1 MRTVVFPNANNT
13 TFRSGFIKLTAYGSE
28 WDQAVI
34 EGNTAQL
41 VDKLKQT
48 TRQAAPDNPAVGLDY
63 LKSAVK
69 NMQIER
75 SKMHGTLKFIGILPL
90 PLAVRDQMS
99 VDWASTASAFIDGAY
114 GKIKAAGIGEA
125 STYATAT
132 KVLDTAGNWAAD
144 NLGLDFAR
152 NGGTAMLDKG
162 TDLIGLGS
170 QLNGITEWI
179 NNGGAYLAKSVAES
193 PAAQAYMKPGAGTK
207 QILGMKSEQS
217 LMTFHNEAAALNGTR
232 QVIFDP
238 GYWQSFQGVSP
249 RGFTLTWDIIPENHE
264 EAISGLELCARIR
277 EFSLPQSVSGVEL
290 LSPCYWQLDWSNEY
304 LDSQT
309 LYSNLVIKN
318 IEVDYAQN
326 GEWHGSSTPKMFRI
340 TIQFEEAKAPTADI
354 YKNGSSFI
362 DVAVAAAGGK
372 GGSTATS
379 GKGGL
384 SSGKARGGKGGS
396 PGYDGKP
403 GEFGKAP
410 GTGGTTDPAGA
421 GLGGIPGAGGS
432 GIPSV
437 GGVQINGTVPTNA
450 TQAAKVLTQGQ
461 KAAGAVLGG
470 NWGPLDGMRKQA
482 ESVLGTV
489 IDGMASNL
497 GGAAVLTGTK
507 WGDKAGDATGGWVEK
522 AAGMMGIPPNIAK
535 ASGEFVNQ
543 AVDKAA
549 TAGAAVIGDAIRTG
563 NFKDLDSRLG
573 DAALGATI
581 GDVTN
586 KVGQAIGGTV
596 IKYGEK
602 IPGLDFDPATE
613 ALIIGAGKQMVNDAM
628 KGDNP
633 FKSEAIKD
641 YGDQIVYG
649 VVGGLV
655 NPYLEKVEDKIEDWG
670 NQGADAVEDFMIKM
684 DPTLTDA
691 QKKEKLDALK
701 KQREERDKALAEAR
715 KKEAEE
721 DKKKLEEERKR
732 IIEEEKKKWDFDK
745 TVSEEE
751 KKQQEEYEKA
761 KKENPDKVVPNGK
774 TISVG
779 DGISQYHGTFGN
791 PRAHITDGNEARM
804 QSGVVAAIKGLNAD
818 DLKGSE
824 VFLSTG
830 TLKDPRDIP
839 ANRKLIEEQL
849 TLLTSGGAC
858 MVTVAGIP
866 TGAKGEAE
874 SNKMLKEIVDA
885 WAAKG
890 FKVRFAGAPPKD
902 WQNANLADKDLW
914 VRKPEYTFTG
924 CSKIGAPPY
933 TVNTNAPKDDTKA
946 TDAVNPAA
954 DSKGTTDGKTKDPKT
969 AGKVVLEKATEAVEK
984 TVNDSI
990 NVLLGVTVKE
1000 TK

>member
-48 TRQAAPDNPAVGLDY
+48 TRQAAPDNHAVGLDY
-63 LKSAVK
+63 LRSAVK

-144 NLGLDFAR
+144 NLGLDWAR
-152 NGGTAMLDKG
+152 NGGSAMLDKG

-170 QLNGITEWI
+170 GHNGIVEWI

-207 QILGMKSEQS
+207 QILGMKSDQS

-238 GYWQSFQGVSP
+238 GYWQSFQGVNP

-372 GGSTATS
+372 GGSATTS

-396 PGYDGKP
+396 PGYDGNV

-410 GTGGTTDPAGA
+410 GTGGTTDPAGG
-421 GLGGIPGAGGS
+421 GLGGIFGTG
-432 GIPSV
+432 GIPIP
-437 GGVQINGTVPTNA
+437 GGGIGGGLPTNA
-450 TQAAKVLTQGQ
+450 KDALTMGQ
-461 KAAGAVLGG
+461 KAAGSVLGG
-470 NWGPLDGMRKQA
+470 NWGVLDGIRTQ
-482 ESVLGTV
+482 VQGTLGGV
-489 IDGMASNL
+489 IDGIASNV
-497 GGAAVLTGTK
+497 GGVAAITGTQ
-507 WGDKAGDATGGWVEK
+507 WGDKTGDAAGSWATAIATGLGL
-522 AAGMMGIPPNIAK
+522 PPNIAQ
-535 ASGEFVNQ
+535 ASGDFVNKQ
-543 AVDKAA
+543 IDAA
-549 TAGAAVIGDAIRTG
+549 TAAGAQVIKDSILTG

-573 DAALGATI
+573 DAALGA
-581 GDVTN
+581 VTGSVVN
-586 KVGQAIGGTV
+586 TVGGAIGGKV
-596 IKYGEK
+596 VDIAEM
-602 IPGLDFDPATE
+602 IPGVDFDEATE
-613 ALIIGAGKQMVNDAM
+613 KLIEGAGKQMIFDAIN
-628 KGDNP
+628 GDNP
-633 FKSEAIKD
+633 FKSENLEKYGEQIVNGIVGGYVNPILEKDTDKLEDWTGTGVYKAEEFAIKNSPLSEAEK
-641 YGDQIVYG
+641 QR
-649 VVGGLV
+649 L
-655 NPYLEKVEDKIEDWG
+655 LE
-670 NQGADAVEDFMIKM
+670 
-684 DPTLTDA
+684 T
-691 QKKEKLDALK
+691 LK
-701 KQREERDKALAEAR
+701 KKQELEEKEIAGQRAKETEETAKR
-715 KKEAEE
+715 
-721 DKKKLEEERKR
+721 LEEEKKR
-732 IIEEEKKKWDFDK
+732 IIEEEKKKWQ
-745 TVSEEE
+745 EEE
-751 KKQQEEYEKA
+751 KLTEEQKAQQEAYQKA
-761 KKENPDKVVPNGK
+761 QKENPDKIVPNGK

-779 DGISQYHGTFGN
+779 DGIAYYHGVFGN
-791 PRAHITDGNEARM
+791 PRAEIKDGNDSRM
-804 QSGVVAAIKGLNAD
+804 QSGVLAAIKGLNAD

-839 ANRKLIEEQL
+839 ANRKLIEDQL
-849 TLLTSGGAC
+849 TALTSGGAC

-866 TGAKGEAE
+866 TGSTGATE
-874 SNKMLKEIVDA
+874 SNKMIKEIVNA
-885 WAAKG
+885 WKAKG
-890 FKVRFAGAPPKD
+890 FRVRYAGEPPKD
-902 WQNANLADKDLW
+902 WQNSNLADKDLW
-914 VRKPEYTFTG
+914 VRKPEFSFTG
-924 CSKIGAPPY
+924 CSAIGGAPY
-933 TVNTNAPKDDTKA
+933 TVNSNAPADNTKPTDT
-946 TDAVNPAA
+946 VNPAA
-954 DSKGTTDGKTKDPKT
+954 DSKGTTDPKT
-969 AGKVVLEKATEAVEK
+969 TGKVVLEKSTEAIEK
-984 TVNDSI
+984 TAD
-990 NVLLGVTVKE
+990 NVVKKFRRPLGADARSGR
-1000 TK
+1000 